1 MERWFCAIALFAVST
16 SANAFLFGSNPEI
29 KVQIP
34 NTIDDGNLVPVLV
47 QALDFDDDKV
57 VAIELAVPS
66 NPDGYRQ
73 PISMRYVKP
82 RKDGYLST
90 RVRLGGQPGTATIMA
105 TAVLASGQRKAG
117 TASAQLNKPVDFSNP
132 ESLNSIFQ
140 GGLKFPTA
148 QIGQVA
154 FIRKPVNGKPFSLI
168 STSIYHPMVPGIA
181 DVPGRYVNQIKFKS
195 GGNDFATAETSPALS
210 NNLFLQF
217 IVDNEMDKLTAEWL
231 DTGNHTYRG
240 EEGMHP

>member
-1 MERWFCAIALFAVST
+1 MKRWFCAIALLAVSM
-16 SANAFLFGSNPEI
+16 SANAFLFGSTPEI

-34 NTIDDGNLVPVLV
+34 STIDDGNLVPVIV

-73 PISMRYVKP
+73 PISMRYVTP

-90 RVRLGGQPGTATIMA
+90 RVRLGGQAGTATIMA
-105 TAVLASGQRKAG
+105 TVVLASGQRKTG
-117 TASAQLNKPVDFSNP
+117 TASAQINKPVDFSSP

-154 FIRKPVNGKPFSLI
+154 FIRKPINGKPFSLI
-168 STSIYHPMVPGIA
+168 STSIYHPMMPGIA
-181 DVPGRYVNQIKFKS
+181 GTPSRYVKQIKFRS
-195 GGNDFATAETSPALS
+195 GGNDFATAETSPTLS

-217 IVDNEMDKLTAEWL
+217 IVDNEADKLTAEWL
-231 DTGNHTYRG
+231 DTGNRTYSG
-240 EEGMHP
+240 EEGMRP